1 MLGISKK
8 EKKPEEPQYYMSRV
22 QMPVMNYK
30 VYHMGKVEKILTFM
44 LAFVIGAAVAY
55 LFYGGLFKDEY
66 GNATTAT
73 WISNIVI
80 MLVVGIIA
88 GRMFVPIRTK
98 SIIDKNQRKLKEQ
111 FRSMLE
117 AVNTSLG
124 AGNNAIDSF
133 ESAYRD
139 LRVQYE
145 EDAFIL
151 KELNVILVSNRNN
164 IDIETVLKD
173 FGERS
178 GIDFKPYRYLNFWGD
193 TGTAKVEGE
202 IKKGLKNMGT
212 GLFSGMGVQNTAVS
226 VDYKTYGVYAKVE
239 AEMSYSITM
248 PVKLLG
254 QEEASKVEFQEYI
267 EVPAMEG
274 SEIVRNV
281 NMVRD
286 IIDRNET
293 ASGVM
298 EKASEYITKFR
309 QFAN

>member
-1 MLGISKK
+1 MYYQRSKAQAVFTESVIEYAAK
-8 EKKPEEPQYYMSRV
+8 ESNP
-22 QMPVMNYK
+22 
-30 VYHMGKVEKILTFM
+30 M
-44 LAFVIGAAVAY
+44 LAKYIDDGAVVS
-55 LFYGGLFKDEY
+55 LSS
-66 GNATTAT
+66 GN
-73 WISNIVI
+73 
-80 MLVVGIIA
+80 
-88 GRMFVPIRTK
+88 
-98 SIIDKNQRKLKEQ
+98 
-111 FRSMLE
+111 
-117 AVNTSLG
+117 
-124 AGNNAIDSF
+124 
-133 ESAYRD
+133 
-139 LRVQYE
+139 
-145 EDAFIL
+145 
-151 KELNVILVSNRNN
+151 
-164 IDIETVLKD
+164 
-173 FGERS
+173 
-178 GIDFKPYRYLNFWGD
+178 DFKPYRYLNFWGD

-248 PVKLLG
+248 PVKLFG

>member
-124 AGNNAIDSF
+124 AGNNALDSF

-178 GIDFKPYRYLNFWGD
+178 GIDDIKSFASVYEICYRR
-193 TGTAKVEGE
+193 VE
-202 IKKGLKNMGT
+202 I
-212 GLFSGMGVQNTAVS
+212 S
-226 VDYKTYGVYAKVE
+226 
-239 AEMSYSITM
+239 EM
-248 PVKLLG
+248 
-254 QEEASKVEFQEYI
+254 
-267 EVPAMEG
+267 
-274 SEIVRNV
+274 
-281 NMVRD
+281 
-286 IIDRNET
+286 
-293 ASGVM
+293 
-298 EKASEYITKFR
+298 
-309 QFAN
+309 

>member
-30 VYHMGKVEKILTFM
+30 VYHMGAVEKILTFM

-66 GNATTAT
+66 GNATTST

-178 GIDFKPYRYLNFWGD
+178 GIDD
-193 TGTAKVEGE
+193 
-202 IKKGLKNMGT
+202 IKS
-212 GLFSGMGVQNTAVS
+212 FAS
-226 VDYKTYGVYAKVE
+226 VY
-239 AEMSYSITM
+239 
-248 PVKLLG
+248 
-254 QEEASKVEFQEYI
+254 
-267 EVPAMEG
+267 
-274 SEIVRNV
+274 
-281 NMVRD
+281 
-286 IIDRNET
+286 
-293 ASGVM
+293 
-298 EKASEYITKFR
+298 
-309 QFAN
+309 